1 MTAAR
6 ITFETVSSAA
16 EEIEGRGD
24 TPSVRKIVALL
35 GGSPN
40 SISPL
45 LKKWREGRPAMHAT
59 QVAIDPR
66 IAALI
71 AEQVKTAAAEA
82 ARDAEVRLSEMQD
95 DADLIAEAG
104 RAAEQRAAELVAELE
119 VMRSQVQQQAGQIE
133 QMKAHALQVK
143 ADAVERVQSAEDRAT
158 AIVNKAEAAL
168 AREIDAH
175 EVARRALSRAEM
187 KLEVLPRLEAELEA
201 AQAEVKHFR
210 NEASAAER
218 DLAAV
223 RAELKALQSA
233 FERQGVDI
241 AELKTAVKDER
252 KRADAAEREL
262 MGRG

>member
-1 MTAAR
+1 MTSTR
-6 ITFETVSSAA
+6 ITFETVTAAA
-16 EEIEGRGD
+16 EEIEGRGE
-24 TPSVRKIVALL
+24 TASVRKVVAML

-45 LKKWREGRPAMHAT
+45 LKKWREGRPDMHAT

-71 AEQVKTAAAEA
+71 ADQVKTAAVEA
-82 ARDAEVRLSEMQD
+82 SRDAEVRLSEVQD

-104 RAAEQRAAELVAELE
+104 RAAEQLAAELAVEIEAARAKVL
-119 VMRSQVQQQAGQIE
+119 QQSGQIE
-133 QMKAHALQVK
+133 QMKADTLQVK

-158 AIVNKAEAAL
+158 ATVTKAEASL

-175 EVARRALSRAEM
+175 EVARRALARAET
-187 KLEVLPRLEAELEA
+187 KLEVLPRLEGDLEVARAEAKQARTEA
-201 AQAEVKHFR
+201 
-210 NEASAAER
+210 NAAER

-223 RAELKALQSA
+223 RAELKSLQSA
-233 FERQGVDI
+233 FERQSAEI
-241 AELKTAVKDER
+241 AELKAAMKDER

-262 MGRG
+262 MVRG